1 MEYNNQPLV
10 FVSTEA
16 QRGTLEQGGLN
27 KNKTVVFVDESK
39 KIYTHD
45 VVFDGNNTT
54 YAAANADNLGL
65 IKIGYSASGKNYAV
79 QLDNNNKAYVN
90 VPWENTDSTS
100 ALTQLESRIH
110 NIETVNADSRL
121 DALEAVINLLNPH
134 TDTDQNNQADF
145 IDNIYNAISE
155 LQGASNT
162 VVNVVNNNMDDI
174 DFWYTYEE
182 TQAK

>member
-1 MEYNNQPLV
+1 MNNYNNQPLIYV
-10 FVSTEA
+10 ANDTQKTAIYNSIPKDKTILFVG
-16 QRGTLEQGGLN
+16 GT
-27 KNKTVVFVDESK
+27 K
-39 KIYTHD
+39 KFYTHD
-45 VVFDGNNTT
+45 IEFDGNNTT
-54 YAAANADNLGL
+54 YNPADANTLGL
-65 IKIGYSASGKNYAV
+65 IKIGYTQTDKKYPV
-79 QLDNNNKAYVN
+79 ELDANNKAYVN

-100 ALTQLESRIH
+100 TLAALESRIH

-155 LQGASNT
+155 LHGAADT
-162 VVNVVNNNMDDI
+162 VINVVNNNMGDI

-182 TQAK
+182 TQAE